1 MKNNDNLVKKILLEQ
16 SANDE
21 LLKHVVIQYI
31 NTLELKQTLEDD
43 IKRRGVCIE
52 QMQANGIKV
61 SKKNDNVVLLQK
73 SITVLQ
79 SLRKELEQYGIVFTA
94 DSEVMK
100 NEKTEKEYFL

>member
-1 MKNNDNLVKKILLEQ
+1 MKNNDNEVKKILLEQ
-16 SANDE
+16 SSNDE

-43 IKRRGVCIE
+43 IKKRGVCIE
-52 QMQANGIKV
+52 QIQSSGIKV

-79 SLRKELEQYGIVFTA
+79 SLRKELEQYGIVFTSDA
-94 DSEVMK
+94 GVIK
-100 NEKTEKEYFL
+100 NEKTEEEYFL